1 VDSRGIKTLWNAG
14 LWALPAL
21 AILGAAARPVFAQCA
36 PGELRVFVKDSQES
50 PIYNALVT
58 LSVEGNG
65 RTLNTE
71 STGVVDFSQ
80 VPCGV
85 WQVTGK
91 REGFSDNTISV
102 IMTGL
107 PLTQASIALQPV
119 SVHSSLDVTDKAPG
133 IEQTTSVT
141 NELTPAEV
149 KPLPANPATVS
160 DTLPLV
166 PGIARSRTGALILD
180 GTTEQR
186 SAYVVNQSD
195 GTDPAT
201 GEFGPTLP
209 VDAIQ
214 TVNVLNV
221 PFLAQY
227 GRFTRTVV
235 AVETKRGGPKW
246 HFDVNDLFP
255 DFRIRSWH
263 MVGIRN
269 ETPRFALGGP
279 IIRNRFFINSAII
292 YILDKIPSRTLGFP
306 HNESKQESINWFTDL
321 AYILSPSQIVT
332 ATLHMS
338 PRHTNYVNP
347 DYFNPQP
354 VSPTYAQHD
363 YVGTLADHYGLWGG
377 LLDSSV
383 SFQRF
388 DAYVGPQGP
397 AGMIMTP
404 GGNLGNYFSTQQRN
418 AGRTEWLE
426 NWSPVPVNFFGVHQF
441 KVGSSLTYSTD
452 HGQYT
457 NRPIDILGA
466 SGAFIRSIVFAN
478 PPPFSRTDTEIS
490 AFVQDHWTIAPN
502 LSLDYGGRIEHQ
514 RLAENLRMAP
524 RIGIAWNP
532 FDDEKTVFRFGW
544 GQFYDHI
551 PLDVYTFGRYP
562 TRFITDYGP
571 DGIPLGPP
579 VEYTNVIGSAA
590 GPRSFF
596 VRGEQVAGAFSPRGQ
611 TWNAQFERIVNS
623 HLRLRAALIDNRSVG
638 LIVLTPVVSD
648 TGNEIVLNGDGD
660 ARYWQTELTAKVSW
674 GTDDQLVSSY
684 VHAHSRGDLNTF
696 DNFLG
701 NFPEP
706 LVRENLYS
714 NLPGDLPN
722 RLVVWGQVNTH
733 VWKVRI
739 LPTIEYRTGF
749 PYARLDQL
757 QNYVGIPYAAD
768 TRFPNFLEADARVM
782 RDFKFRSKYN
792 VRLSVTGF
800 NLTNHFNA
808 LAVHNNIDD
817 PQYGIFFG
825 NWHRRYR
832 FDFEV
837 LF

>member
-1 VDSRGIKTLWNAG
+1 MDSRGIKTLWNAG

-478 PPPFSRTDTEIS
+478 PPQFSRTDTEIS